1 MARPIP
7 HADLRLLPKQGDKE
21 NKPKDSQS
29 FLDITID
36 GIKNTTSKNLLLGTV
51 TGWAAGVSVVRVG
64 RIAAFGLGGGI
75 ILLHFAA
82 EFGYINVNWDRVK
95 ETAGESQQW
104 LDRVLRFVKKNNCFS
119 VGFMGGFFF
128 GVASTASKYG
138 GNPDRVVILPVKP
151 ILEQERALPPEP
163 IPPKPPELYRP
174 DEIMFE
180 KPVFPIP
187 TKPIPHSPKISPS
200 SIPNPNPSVM
210 TPKQVDG
217 YPNFGS
223 YLYSIPGYS
232 AFQPINSV
240 QYPPIIPSTMPP
252 SIQSEV
258 STSDYMPFPN
268 MNKEP
273 HTTPMVDVETTAD
286 MEPSKDLPK
295 QQTDFEEQFT
305 PEIITATSNTEVT
318 NPQTTESKMSI
329 TSLAQGS
336 GATVTIPSQIPNKE
350 FKKKPERFSLKTSI
364 PISKIDMKCQQN
376 PQVLL
381 QRANFDSKNLQAP
394 SRLSNQSKKCKEDV
408 VNESSSSKVVA
419 LKRMHQENCDENDFE
434 NLITENQI
442 YGNKI
447 VVKEK
452 SQGTSQEQ
460 DLKTK
465 KVTEKVTTTITETKN
480 VVLQPNFVYLSNVQ
494 FPNLMMI
501 KNNSKVTQTSD
512 SNKPKLAPKEIKIA
526 PEISTPTTVAA
537 TAVAVPVA
545 IAPAAVTPATICTEN
560 ITEVKSSKPSTVVN
574 QEVQVLKTSSNVL
587 QTLPNITK
595 PDIVIQANPTVIVS
609 PQIVYQVPIT
619 TIVDAEKVNQ
629 PFKKRDYQKFIAPKK
644 EAPKKSDQRKTNDK
658 LFIACPYQMDSKLQ
672 PKIVITNLRPKI
684 SKVEEVSSL
693 DDYEKRKRLRRL
705 KYLSNRDNKEVKTD
719 AKPEPAKKVI
729 EKTEIRNNIITPDK
743 VKSEIY
749 KEFAKSKL
757 AAHDGSSDSD
767 SDDYGEDNLK
777 VYEEII
783 EEYGIKD
790 DREKRKV
797 EFMSHLRLATLQDY
811 KVKDL
816 ELQDKVLRNDSVA
829 AAYAAVG
836 RLDVLRNVPADEEP
850 KDEEMDE
857 DNPVF
862 DVQPENRTAMQRKK
876 LFLSK
881 LKLTQV
887 TQKYKEGYDKVWQEI
902 LKERKR
908 RHSNPDLDD
917 NCKEPRLGFDPNC
930 QLRLLTEIKKCVNDN
945 NNLIKKRLDSTSNGD
960 SNEESIKVL
969 AEKNFSELNR
979 LSKMADTSVKLFKTP
994 NSRKRDLNP
1003 GFDSENIKNPNIR
1016 IHQPYENYPKIKI
1029 PSVAKII
1036 SLKTTQE
1043 CPTTTSTQAT
1053 SMDEPQNSAAGVTEV
1068 VEETAPP
1075 GVTRDIGCQVDEPT
1089 WAGLEALAKSYRE
1102 YDAVRRKEIIE
1113 LHKRNTT
1120 LKIEGAHITRSAS
1133 RDSDTAR
1140 ALLAERQNLSVEEN
1154 KLRVSLKKIQ
1164 QAIDVIRNY

>member
-1 MARPIP
+1 MIIRK
-7 HADLRLLPKQGDKE
+7 RLLVL
-21 NKPKDSQS
+21 SR
-29 FLDITID
+29 DISR
-36 GIKNTTSKNLLLGTV
+36 NYFYV
-51 TGWAAGVSVVRVG
+51 T
-64 RIAAFGLGGGI
+64 
-75 ILLHFAA
+75 
-82 EFGYINVNWDRVK
+82 
-95 ETAGESQQW
+95 
-104 LDRVLRFVKKNNCFS
+104 
-119 VGFMGGFFF
+119 
-128 GVASTASKYG
+128 
-138 GNPDRVVILPVKP
+138 VILPVKP

-364 PISKIDMKCQQN
+364 PISKIDMKCVSNPPDAAFQNSLTKKPFTSSFAKESSRVEIQSNIVIKSATKEPEVKEPKPSMPPNSNVSTFINNTEPGNKTDSQFRVPDPKVDLPSEVKDTPSLQRPLFNPVNIETSKVNYNKPPEPSFNEQKNQIVFIQNKNNTNPKMLLTIQQQN

-1102 YDAVRRKEIIE
+1102 YDAGE
-1113 LHKRNTT
+1113 
-1120 LKIEGAHITRSAS
+1120 
-1133 RDSDTAR
+1133 
-1140 ALLAERQNLSVEEN
+1140 
-1154 KLRVSLKKIQ
+1154 
-1164 QAIDVIRNY
+1164 VIF

>member
-1 MARPIP
+1 
-7 HADLRLLPKQGDKE
+7 
-21 NKPKDSQS
+21 
-29 FLDITID
+29 
-36 GIKNTTSKNLLLGTV
+36 
-51 TGWAAGVSVVRVG
+51 
-64 RIAAFGLGGGI
+64 
-75 ILLHFAA
+75 
-82 EFGYINVNWDRVK
+82 
-95 ETAGESQQW
+95 
-104 LDRVLRFVKKNNCFS
+104 
-119 VGFMGGFFF
+119 
-128 GVASTASKYG
+128 
-138 GNPDRVVILPVKP
+138 
-151 ILEQERALPPEP
+151 
-163 IPPKPPELYRP
+163 
-174 DEIMFE
+174 MFE

-240 QYPPIIPSTMPP
+240 QYPPIIPPTMPP
-252 SIQSEV
+252 PIQPEVPTSE
-258 STSDYMPFPN
+258 YMPFPT
-268 MNKEP
+268 MSKEP
-273 HTTPMVDVETTAD
+273 HTPMVDVETTMD
-286 MEPSKDLPK
+286 MEPPKDLPK
-295 QQTDFEEQFT
+295 QQTDFEEHFT
-305 PEIITATSNTEVT
+305 PEIITATSMPEVA

-336 GATVTIPSQIPNKE
+336 GATVTIPSQLPNKE
-350 FKKKPERFSLKTSI
+350 FNKKKPERFSLKTSI
-364 PISKIDMKCQQN
+364 PISKIDMKCVSNPPDTAFQNSLAKKPFSSSFTKDSPRVEIQSNIVIKSATIEPEVKELKPSVPPTSNICTLINPSEPVNKTDNQFRVPEPKIDTPSEVKDTPSMQRPLFNPINIETSKVNFSKPPEQSYNEQKNQIVFIQNKNNTNPKMLLTIQQQN

-394 SRLSNQSKKCKEDV
+394 SRLSSQSKKCKEDV
-408 VNESSSSKVVA
+408 VNESTSSKVVA
-419 LKRMHQENCDENDFE
+419 LKRLHQENCDENDFE

-465 KVTEKVTTTITETKN
+465 KVTEKVTTTVTETKN

-501 KNNSKVTQTSD
+501 KNNSKVTQTPD

-526 PEISTPTTVAA
+526 PEISTPTTVG
-537 TAVAVPVA
+537 TTVTTVAVPVA
-545 IAPAAVTPATICTEN
+545 IAPAAMTPATMCTET
-560 ITEVKSSKPSTVVN
+560 ITEVKSSKPSTIVT

-619 TIVDAEKVNQ
+619 TIVEAEKVNQ
-629 PFKKRDYQKFIAPKK
+629 PFKKRDYPKFIAPKK
-644 EAPKKSDQRKTNDK
+644 EAPKKSEQRKTNDK

-672 PKIVITNLRPKI
+672 PKIVITNIRPKI
-684 SKVEEVSSL
+684 NKVEEVSSL

-705 KYLSNRDNKEVKTD
+705 KYLSNRDNKEVKAD
-719 AKPEPAKKVI
+719 AKPEPAKKVV

-749 KEFAKSKL
+749 KEFAKRK
-757 AAHDGSSDSD
+757 AADDGSSESD
-767 SDDYGEDNLK
+767 SDDYGEDDLK

-783 EEYGIKD
+783 DEFGVKD
-790 DREKRKV
+790 DKEKRKV
-797 EFMSHLRLATLQDY
+797 EFMSHLRLATLQDF
-811 KVKDL
+811 KEREL

-836 RLDVLRNVPADEEP
+836 RLDVLRNVPVEEEP
-850 KDEEMDE
+850 KDEEMKE
-857 DNPVF
+857 DNAVAEL
-862 DVQPENRTAMQRKK
+862 QPENRATMQRKK

-908 RHSNPDLDD
+908 RYSNPDLDD

-930 QLRLLTEIKKCVNDN
+930 QLRLLTEIKKFVNEN

-994 NSRKRDLNP
+994 NTRKRDLNP
-1003 GFDSENIKNPNIR
+1003 GFDSENIKNPNIKVQ
-1016 IHQPYENYPKIKI
+1016 QPYENYPKIKI

-1053 SMDEPQNSAAGVTEV
+1053 SMDEPQNSAAGVTQ
-1068 VEETAPP
+1068 VEEDTSPP
-1075 GVTRDIGCQVDEPT
+1075 GLTRDVGCQVDEPT

-1102 YDAVRRKEIIE
+1102 YDAVRRKEIID

-1164 QAIDVIRNY
+1164 QAIDIIRNY